1 MDHKIVVTLS
11 GSSDLVVTVSR
22 LSCNVV
28 QLPILCCSFAHVDT
42 TPEDC
47 RRMCSSLTGTF
58 LQTNALKFQLARNSS
73 NKLPAEANGNSIEH
87 KAREKA
93 TASMQGMPGNALQDL
108 SRQQPASSSMHGV
121 AGNALQDL
129 SKQQPA
135 SSSMHGVAGNTLQDL
150 SRQQPARPLLSQYKS
165 PPQTATCTTPPT
177 IDDPAIISVS
187 PGRLLFMEDKQN
199 VAGADKTLSST
210 HGYKQTE
217 SVTAGRLRPSSEE
230 MDNAAHSDGMQQ
242 LSTTAHIVFIFSC
255 VLCITIGLS

>member
-58 LQTNALKFQLARNSS
+58 LQTNALKFQAARNSS

-108 SRQQPASSSMHGV
+108 SRQQPAT
-121 AGNALQDL
+121 
-129 SKQQPA
+129 
-135 SSSMHGVAGNTLQDL
+135 SMHGVAGNTLQDL
-150 SRQQPARPLLSQYKS
+150 SRQRPARPLLSQYKS
-165 PPQTATCTTPPT
+165 PPQTCTTPPTRAVAT

-255 VLCITIGLS
+255 VLCITIVLS